1 MVAWEA
7 TFEAGF
13 EKPPELLNWSA
24 VVPHLWKTGGSPTG
38 KDGTGSPSVSYLE
51 T

>member
-13 EKPPELLNWSA
+13 GKPPELLNWSA
-24 VVPHLWKTGGSPTG
+24 AVPHQWKTGSSLTG
-38 KDGTGSPSVSYLE
+38 KDGTGSPSVSYRE